1 MSLKSKSLGTITGSN
16 TSGLSVSGATNATPI
31 VVTLG
36 AGHGLV
42 NGDRIHVSGITGN
55 TAANGEWTL
64 NFTGA
69 NTAQLLGSKGNGT
82 YGGTPVVN
90 VICDVT
96 PFQANHRVAAIVG
109 AGLTAGTIE
118 IEGHPGDES
127 SAGVLDTAKWVKAS
141 KTSDATILPDIVGGT
156 VVECQ
161 LYKFM
166 RVKAASA
173 LTGSAKVQ
181 LLS

>member
-1 MSLKSKSLGTITGSN
+1 MSLKTKSLGTISGSN
-16 TSGLSVSGATNATPI
+16 TSGVSISGATNATPI

-55 TAANGEWTL
+55 TGANGEWTL

-96 PFQANHRVAAIVG
+96 PFQANHRCVAMVNG
-109 AGLTAGTIE
+109 NLSAGTIE

-127 SAGVLDTAKWVKAS
+127 SAGVLNTASWVKAS
-141 KTSDATILPDIVGGT
+141 KTSDATVLPDISAGSA
-156 VVECQ
+156 VEVQ
-161 LYKFM
+161 LYKYM

-173 LTGSAKVQ
+173 LTGSARVN
-181 LLS
+181 LVS